1 MTLEL
6 TIPTGQWYRLE
17 NGKHHRLTELTAELS
32 AAVMHPLAP
41 PQVCSGGDTVCL
53 CWREQPR
60 YRLLT
65 GSAQHSAQAGTV
77 CGDVVRVF
85 TDREYREVLLISD
98 GMGTG
103 VHAAMDSALTVG
115 IFSKLLQ
122 AGVGPDAALRLV
134 NGALRL
140 RTEEESLATVDLVQ
154 ADLYTGRMRFYKA
167 GAAPTYLRRDG
178 QGASVEAVSLPA
190 GILEDTAFADTSV
203 TLHTGDLLVILLLLL
218 IAGDCREDRNSAL
231 LTLALYLFL

>member
-1 MTLEL
+1 
-6 TIPTGQWYRLE
+6 
-17 NGKHHRLTELTAELS
+17 
-32 AAVMHPLAP
+32 
-41 PQVCSGGDTVCL
+41 
-53 CWREQPR
+53 
-60 YRLLT
+60 
-65 GSAQHSAQAGTV
+65 
-77 CGDVVRVF
+77 
-85 TDREYREVLLISD
+85 
-98 GMGTG
+98 MGTG

-203 TLHTGDLLVILLLLL
+203 TLHTGDLLVMVSDGALQGDGGWISGELERAGMQEPQKLAEHLLRCARTHTGERADDITVLV
-218 IAGDCREDRNSAL
+218 AQ
-231 LTLALYLFL
+231 LTDA